1 MSYIAY
7 HELNQEHKN
16 KLIKR
21 QAIER
26 LTTDDPHG
34 NVFIMLNYAYR
45 GDDGNV
51 KLRYGNGEENIDLC
65 EYIAQESI
73 VAHCGLSAKDVMEGA
88 CIEGCDCPLAILYT
102 VAVQAAE
109 LRERLKMYED
119 AGIEPP
125 KVGDASG

>member
-1 MSYIAY
+1 M
-7 HELNQEHKN
+7 K
-16 KLIKR
+16 
-21 QAIER
+21 R
-26 LTTDDPHG
+26 LTTDDPYE

-65 EYIAQESI
+65 EYIAQESTGKS
-73 VAHCGLSAKDVMEGA
+73 CDLSAEDVMEGA

-109 LRERLKMYED
+109 LRERLKKYED

-125 KVGDASG
+125 KGD